1 MKTEQPITYSIES
14 IRERRLAKQKELKLS
29 KDRMHNLSQQLFIPQ
44 QGQNKIDSLMQQINM
59 GIAAY
64 DGLMTGIKIL
74 RRVRDSLEERIKNIK
89 SCLVTKMH
97 DNAYPA
103 SQE

>member
-14 IRERRLAKQKELKLS
+14 IRERRLAKQEELKLS
-29 KDRMHNLSQQLFIPQ
+29 KDRMHNLSQQLFAPQ

-74 RRVRDSLEERIKNIK
+74 RRVRGFFGGKNNLN
-89 SCLVTKMH
+89 SATL
-97 DNAYPA
+97 
-103 SQE
+103 

>member
-14 IRERRLAKQKELKLS
+14 IRERRLAKQEELKLS
-29 KDRMHNLSQQLFIPQ
+29 KDRMHNLSQQLFAPQ

-74 RRVRDSLEERIKNIK
+74 RRVRGFFGGKNKNIK

>member
-1 MKTEQPITYSIES
+1 
-14 IRERRLAKQKELKLS
+14 
-29 KDRMHNLSQQLFIPQ
+29 
-44 QGQNKIDSLMQQINM
+44 MQQINM
-59 GIAAY
+59 SIAAY

-74 RRVRDSLEERIKNIK
+74 RRVRGFFGGKNKNIK

>member
-14 IRERRLAKQKELKLS
+14 IRGRRLAKQKELKLS

-74 RRVRDSLEERIKNIK
+74 RRVRGFFGGKNK
-89 SCLVTKMH
+89 K
-97 DNAYPA
+97 Y
-103 SQE
+103 